1 MLLYMLLLVCTE
13 TVSSNIVSESS
24 TSRILR
30 RLDKLEDDVFMIRN
44 DLIEDLRDE
53 LRNLRKDLK
62 EETELR
68 REDISTLSNI
78 ITESSGQVVLH
89 KNMEDSKSQHGSY
102 DCGAILSKY
111 DSVINALKSEKSEN
125 ILLRKAFNE
134 MRKQHDDFN
143 SRLNNAERN
152 LRSEIDTI
160 KNETMAGISATQKR
174 VNDIQKDMNALYG
187 LFHSDESLTN
197 RSLNALQN
205 ISDITSNTANL
216 STSNEIL
223 KNVSDDIIRRQS
235 KNINSCDGVAVSGEY
250 VINHTSYP
258 YGMKVYCDVDSKNK
272 GWMVIQRR
280 IDGSVDFNRSWTDYK
295 AGFGNLRGEFWLG
308 NEHIY
313 QLTKEKPRELRI
325 DMETFDGTKRYAL
338 YSAFCV
344 LSESEKYKLHVA
356 GYSGDAEDS
365 LERGHNNQS
374 FSTFDVDNDR
384 SSRCCACKYGGG
396 WWYYSCFYVHLNGKY
411 VTEKETVPYLGGIHW
426 YHLTLYYTSLKY
438 VQMSIH

>member
-1 MLLYMLLLVCTE
+1 MLLYMLLLVCIE

-143 SRLNNAERN
+143 SRLNNAEGN

-160 KNETMAGISATQKR
+160 KNETIAGISATQKR

-187 LFHSDESLTN
+187 LIHSDESLTN

-205 ISDITSNTANL
+205 ISDIKSNTANL

-250 VINHTSYP
+250 VIYP
-258 YGMKVYCDVDSKNK
+258 
-272 GWMVIQRR
+272 I
-280 IDGSVDFNRSWTDYK
+280 FT
-295 AGFGNLRGEFWLG
+295 AT
-308 NEHIY
+308 
-313 QLTKEKPRELRI
+313 LT
-325 DMETFDGTKRYAL
+325 
-338 YSAFCV
+338 V
-344 LSESEKYKLHVA
+344 
-356 GYSGDAEDS
+356 
-365 LERGHNNQS
+365 
-374 FSTFDVDNDR
+374 
-384 SSRCCACKYGGG
+384 
-396 WWYYSCFYVHLNGKY
+396 
-411 VTEKETVPYLGGIHW
+411 
-426 YHLTLYYTSLKY
+426 
-438 VQMSIH
+438 